1 MSKRSDSYSGHL
13 AAPFVLSTEQGE
25 ISPRRLQL
33 LQAIASSGSINA
45 AARLVGMTYKA
56 AWDALEIMNNLA
68 GTALVRRQQ
77 GGRGG
82 GGAVMTAAGQKLLDD
97 LAALQSLQ
105 QDFMARVQ
113 ASGDLKQS
121 LALFRRITM
130 RTSARNVLHGTVE
143 TIQHGAVMTGV
154 KLRLAGGDSV
164 YATITR
170 ESAAELDL
178 KIGSEAQ
185 ALIKAS
191 WILLSPAAECGR
203 TSARN
208 RLCGTVLRIVP
219 GELNVEVVLQL
230 QGGNTLASTITRD
243 SQNELAFKVGDECCA
258 LIKASHIILGIVEI

>member
-1 MSKRSDSYSGHL
+1 MSKPLESYNGQL

-45 AARLVGMTYKA
+45 AARLVGMTYKG

-68 GTALVRRQQ
+68 GSPLVTRQQ
-77 GGRGG
+77 GGKGG
-82 GGAVMTAAGQKLLDD
+82 GGALLTPAGQKLLDD
-97 LAALQSLQ
+97 LSALQALQ
-105 QDFMARVQ
+105 KDFMARVQ
-113 ASGDLKQS
+113 ASGDLDES

-143 TIQHGAVMTGV
+143 NIQHSAVTTGV
-154 KLRLAGGDSV
+154 QLRLAGGDSL

-170 ESAAELDL
+170 ESAEDL
-178 KIGSEAQ
+178 GLEIGSQAQ

-230 QGGNTLASTITRD
+230 QGGNTLAATITREAQD
-243 SQNELAFKVGDECCA
+243 ELAFNIGDSCCA
-258 LIKASHIILGIVEI
+258 LIKSSHIILGVES

>member
-1 MSKRSDSYSGHL
+1 MSKRSDSYNGEL

-33 LQAIASSGSINA
+33 LQAIASGGSINA
-45 AARLVGMTYKA
+45 AAKLVGMTYKG

-68 GTALVRRQQ
+68 GTALVSRQQ

-82 GGAVMTAAGQKLLDD
+82 GGAVLTPAGQKLLAD
-97 LAALQSLQ
+97 LSALQALQ

-113 ASGDLKQS
+113 ASGDLNQS

-130 RTSARNVLHGTVE
+130 RTSARNVLHGAVE
-143 TIQHGAVMTGV
+143 SIQHSAVTSGV
-154 KLRLAGGDSV
+154 QLRLAGGDSL

-170 ESAAELDL
+170 ESAEDL
-178 KIGSEAQ
+178 GLKVGSEAQ

-191 WILLSPAAECGR
+191 WILLSPAAEWGR

-208 RLCGTVLRIVP
+208 RLCGTVLRVVP
-219 GELNVEVVLQL
+219 GDISVEVVLQL
-230 QGGNTLASTITRD
+230 QGGNTLAATITRD
-243 SQNELAFKVGDECCA
+243 SQEELGFKSGDDCCA
-258 LIKASHIILGIVEI
+258 LIKASHIILAVET